1 MFSDFLDLDNLYK
14 KTPLQIAITIID
26 QIFFGY
32 KADCETVS
40 IFTLSILIVKLRLLF
55 FLLET

>member
-1 MFSDFLDLDNLYK
+1 MFSDFLDLDNRYK

-40 IFTLSILIVKLRLLF
+40 IFTLSILIVKL
-55 FLLET
+55 